1 MHLGALHVSFRV
13 HRASWCVDVFWG
25 FGKRFC
31 KGSLVEDGGGSGGG
45 LNSVFF
51 SRRHHNL

>member
-1 MHLGALHVSFRV
+1 MHLGDLHVSFRV
-13 HRASWCVDVFWG
+13 HRASWFVSVFWG
-25 FGKRFC
+25 FGLRFC